1 MSIRPTAISIER
13 PSRAGITTLKAM
25 IATPTTM
32 IVMVWPTPQI
42 APTSAAPL
50 MVSMARDNGADRYH
64 MIRIAMIR
72 IAGVPHTEHE
82 TERDYR

>member
-1 MSIRPTAISIER
+1 
-13 PSRAGITTLKAM
+13 M

-64 MIRIAMIR
+64 MIRIA
-72 IAGVPHTEHE
+72 GVPHTEHE